1 MHSTTY
7 EVQRIEFRCWQ
18 SLRPGAE
25 WPAHRP
31 GTGCSTPRRSPA
43 WSLVATLRGPG
54 IGLEAVRAVLD
65 EHQTPADVASIH
77 ARALEDEI
85 AGPRLRRAVLA
96 AVTRRKPDKE
106 EMRTMHDLAR
116 LTAAERERLVDAF
129 VTDTFGGRDT
139 SAIGEHMR
147 RATPALPDDPTSE
160 QIDAWIEVAESSL
173 RTKASAGGGARW
185 PRPANS
191 RRRTRVRTA
200 VPSSRPPSAST
211 PAPRWPRGSTLHRT
225 RRRPSSPA
233 SCPAADALERGR
245 AGRQAA
251 RVHGRVRG
259 ALLAAGRCDQRMA
272 AVPACHAGVP
282 LVHRRARSPARGSGF
297 LSSRHRQAP
306 GLKSDFGSCGGPP
319 APAAWRR
326 REAGSRGA
334 P

>member
-1 MHSTTY
+1 M
-7 EVQRIEFRCWQ
+7 
-18 SLRPGAE
+18 
-25 WPAHRP
+25 
-31 GTGCSTPRRSPA
+31 
-43 WSLVATLRGPG
+43 ATLRGPG

-211 PAPRWPRGSTLHRT
+211 PAPRWPRGND
-225 RRRPSSPA
+225 PA
-233 SCPAADALERGR
+233 SDEAEAVLARLVPGSDALER
-245 AGRQAA
+245 AALAA
-251 RVHGRVRG
+251 RLRVFTDECVERYWQ
-259 ALLAAGRCDQRMA
+259 L
-272 AVPACHAGVP
+272 VGVINGWP
-282 LVHRRARSPARGSGF
+282 PF
-297 LSSRHRQAP
+297 
-306 GLKSDFGSCGGPP
+306 PP
-319 APAAWRR
+319 ATPAFLWFIDAL
-326 REAGSRGA
+326 EAPRGDRA
-334 P
+334 S